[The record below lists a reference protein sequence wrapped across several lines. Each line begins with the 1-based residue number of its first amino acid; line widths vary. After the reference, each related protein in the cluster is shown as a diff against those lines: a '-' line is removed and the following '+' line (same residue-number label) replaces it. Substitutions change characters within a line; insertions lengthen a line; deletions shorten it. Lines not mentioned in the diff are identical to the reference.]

1 MPFGGKR
8 GQLSMIKEVFIRF
21 LDGTKAAGFLPEPF
35 DPDSETFTIRDL
47 QQKIQQFSLVD
58 VSYIKFLGS
67 PELPGSFGDD
77 EIFEDLQTLK
87 GEEFHVRLKKNTLH
101 RFGFFAHPTDSHC
114 DYFTI
119 FFTVKGLKRRQKDKP
134 IGEFLK
140 RMGFVTSADVDQ
152 ALEDQKK
159 LRSRRLGEIISDRN
173 RVPQEHV
180 DQVIRS
186 ARTGSK
192 HSNIRVGDILIEAGL
207 VTKQQVDEALK
218 EQEKGKRKRIGQILI
233 DKGLIT
239 EHQLLTALARKFG
252 LRIVDLE
259 KTPPDPEAIKS
270 LPREIIEKMQV
281 LPVETGPGRLVVAT
295 STPTDPT
302 ISENLRFATERHI
315 EMVVASAAQISDYL
329 NRYFEV
335 MEDSVEEL
343 IGELDGEDVVL
354 EESREI
360 ETVTESDSKVINLVN
375 KVLIDGFRRGA
386 SDIHFEPG
394 LGPQPLR
401 IRYRKDGV
409 CFTVHQIAPAYKA
422 AIVSRIK
429 IIAKLDIAERRRPQS
444 GKILL
449 KRNHER
455 IEYRVEIM
463 PTIGGQEDAVL
474 RILNAAHIFP
484 LDKLGFSDRNLVDF
498 RTLLSRPY
506 GMILC
511 VGPTGSGKTTTLH
524 SGLAEINGPDRKI
537 WTAEDPV
544 EITQNGLRQVQI
556 NAKIGLTFE
565 QALRSFLRADPD
577 VIMIGEMRDT
587 ATAKTAIGAA
597 LTGHLVFSTLHTNNA
612 PETVTRLLEMGLDP
626 YNFSDSMLGI
636 VAQRLV
642 LRLCS
647 HCRTAYTPSR
657 PEYDE
662 LVTAYGPELF
672 EQDGL
677 PAYSEELQLMKATGC
692 AECQGLGYSGRLAV
706 QELLMN
712 SAGIRKAIKQNLSV
726 DDLRGLAIEGGMRT
740 LRMDGIQKI
749 FAGLTDFSQLNR
761 VVV

>member
-1 MPFGGKR
+1 MN
-8 GQLSMIKEVFIRF
+8 KEIFIRF
-21 LDGTKAAGFLPEPF
+21 LNGTEASGFLRESF
-35 DPDSETFTIRDL
+35 DPNSESLYFQDK
-47 QQKIQQFSLVD
+47 QQNRHHFSLVD
-58 VSYIKFLGS
+58 VSYIKFLGQ
-67 PELPGSFGDD
+67 PRLTDTFGDD
-77 EIFEDLQTLK
+77 EFFDNLQTAD
-87 GEEFHVRLKKNTLH
+87 GEEFHLRLKKNTSH
-101 RFGFFAHPTDSHC
+101 RFGFFGYPTAPSC
-114 DYFTI
+114 DYSTI
-119 FFTVKGLKRRQKDKP
+119 FFTVRGLKRNQKDKP

-140 RMGFVTSADVDQ
+140 RMGLVTSVDVDQ
-152 ALEDQKK
+152 ALEEQRK

-180 DQVIRS
+180 DKAIQAARS
-186 ARTGSK
+186 DQL
-192 HSNIRVGDILIEAGL
+192 HSNIRVGDILVEAGL
-207 VTKQQVDEALK
+207 VTKEQVEEARK
-218 EQEKGKRKRIGQILI
+218 DQEQGKRKRIGQILV

-239 EHQLLTALARKFG
+239 EHQLMTALARKFG
-252 LRIVDLE
+252 LRVVDLK
-259 KTPPDPEAIKS
+259 KTPPDPEAVKT
-270 LPREIIEKMQV
+270 LPREIIERMQV

-315 EMVVASAAQISDYL
+315 EMVVASAAQISDYFS
-329 NRYFEV
+329 RYFEV

-343 IGELDGEDVVL
+343 IGELDDEEVVL
-354 EESREI
+354 EENREI

-375 KVLIDGFRRGA
+375 KVLIDAYRRGA

-394 LGPQPLR
+394 LGPQPLK

-449 KRNHER
+449 KRNRER
-455 IEYRVEIM
+455 IEYRVEIT

-474 RILNAAHIFP
+474 RILNAAHVFP
-484 LDKLGFSDRNLVDF
+484 LDELGFAEHNLANF
-498 RTLLSRPY
+498 KNLLSKPY

-524 SGLAEINGPDRKI
+524 SGLAEINQPDRKI

-544 EITQNGLRQVQI
+544 EITQSGLRQLQV

-565 QALRSFLRADPD
+565 AALRSFLRADPD

-587 ATAKTAIGAA
+587 VTAKTAIGAA

-612 PETVTRLLEMGLDP
+612 PETITRLIEMGMDP
-626 YNFSDSMLGI
+626 YNFSDAMLAI

-647 HCRTAYTPSR
+647 HCKTAYTPSR
-657 PEYDE
+657 SEYDE
-662 LVTAYGPELF
+662 LVNAYGAALF
-672 EQDGL
+672 EQHGL
-677 PAYSEELQLMKATGC
+677 PAYSEDLQLMKATGC
-692 AECQGLGYSGRLAV
+692 SECQGMGYNGRLAV
-706 QELLMN
+706 QEMLMN
-712 SAGIRKAIKQNLSV
+712 SPGIRYAIKQNQSV
-726 DDLRGLAIEGGMRT
+726 DDLRELAMEEGMRT
-740 LRMDGIQKI
+740 LRMDGIHKI
-749 FAGLTDFSQLNR
+749 FAGLIDFSQLNR
-761 VVV
+761 VVI

>member
-1 MPFGGKR
+1 
-8 GQLSMIKEVFIRF
+8 
-21 LDGTKAAGFLPEPF
+21 
-35 DPDSETFTIRDL
+35 
-47 QQKIQQFSLVD
+47 
-58 VSYIKFLGS
+58 
-67 PELPGSFGDD
+67 
-77 EIFEDLQTLK
+77 
-87 GEEFHVRLKKNTLH
+87 
-101 RFGFFAHPTDSHC
+101 
-114 DYFTI
+114 
-119 FFTVKGLKRRQKDKP
+119 
-134 IGEFLK
+134 
-140 RMGFVTSADVDQ
+140 
-152 ALEDQKK
+152 
-159 LRSRRLGEIISDRN
+159 
-173 RVPQEHV
+173 
-180 DQVIRS
+180 
-186 ARTGSK
+186 
-192 HSNIRVGDILIEAGL
+192 
-207 VTKQQVDEALK
+207 
-218 EQEKGKRKRIGQILI
+218 
-233 DKGLIT
+233 
-239 EHQLLTALARKFG
+239 
-252 LRIVDLE
+252 
-259 KTPPDPEAIKS
+259 
-270 LPREIIEKMQV
+270 MQV